1 MVLQPVFGWLHHT
14 HFTKNQARGPVS
26 HVHIAYGRILMVL
39 GVINGGLGLKL
50 SSASDSLVV
59 AYAVVSAIVAVLYVA
74 LKGFTSFRKRRN
86 ARGGSGRGAK
96 GDYGN
101 GVEMK

>member
-1 MVLQPVFGWLHHT
+1 MVLQPVFGWLHHM
-14 HFTKNQARGPVS
+14 HYVKNQARGPVS
-26 HVHIAYGRILMVL
+26 YAHIAYGRILMLL

-59 AYAVVSAIVAVLYVA
+59 AYAVVSAIVGVLYIA
-74 LKGFTSFRKRRN
+74 LKSFTSFRKRRN
-86 ARGGSGRGAK
+86 IRGAARRAK

-101 GVEMK
+101 AVEMK